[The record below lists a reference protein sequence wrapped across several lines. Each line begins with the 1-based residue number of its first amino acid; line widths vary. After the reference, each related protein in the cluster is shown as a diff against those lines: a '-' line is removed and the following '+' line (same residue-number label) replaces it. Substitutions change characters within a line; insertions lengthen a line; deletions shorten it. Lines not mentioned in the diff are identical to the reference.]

1 MTDFF
6 KNLPQLHPEGVRFVA
21 IFAGVMFI
29 LLFIWPPLGLV
40 GLVLTLWCIYF
51 FRDPERVTPQ
61 RSGLVIAPADGVI
74 CAIERAPLPK
84 ELNHSNVPVWRISIF
99 MSVFNVH
106 VNRTPAAGKIIKLHY
121 IKGKFFNASLD
132 KASEDNERQIVLMK
146 TNSGLE
152 LGFVQIAGLLAR
164 RIVCTIREGQ
174 HVKAGAR
181 FGIIRFGSRVD
192 VYLDNSLEP
201 LVNVGQTT
209 IAGETVLADS
219 YSRKRMVRR
228 GIGDSHGQETPNA

>member
-84 ELNHSNVPVWRISIF
+84 ELNPCFIRGYGCAFYTDAMFLNGICGVDCNL
-99 MSVFNVH
+99 VFC
-106 VNRTPAAGKIIKLHY
+106 L
-121 IKGKFFNASLD
+121 
-132 KASEDNERQIVLMK
+132 
-146 TNSGLE
+146 
-152 LGFVQIAGLLAR
+152 IAGL
-164 RIVCTIREGQ
+164 
-174 HVKAGAR
+174 
-181 FGIIRFGSRVD
+181 
-192 VYLDNSLEP
+192 N
-201 LVNVGQTT
+201 
-209 IAGETVLADS
+209 
-219 YSRKRMVRR
+219 
-228 GIGDSHGQETPNA
+228 